1 MSDRITTIY
10 IWITM
15 LVTIG
20 VIAVMLLIGDPNKH
34 ANEENPVQTAET
46 SPSEATDS
54 EHVFYEWSK
63 ELAENSMHIYLPSEI
78 GQQHVIINN
87 DYRNKKIQI
96 SIAKQP
102 EGTLSQAYFYDHPML
117 MHATAQEVKLS
128 ESAEQIEL
136 EFVFESMFEWE
147 MKLEKGNGQNCLY
160 LQLIRPRDKYEKIV
174 VLDAGHGGEDAG
186 YMISGEDEATILQ
199 EKQLVASVVEKAGK
213 LLEKEGIC
221 VYYTRQGDENPT
233 QQQRVELANETQADM
248 LISVHADYSDDTS
261 LYGMR
266 TIYNETYFIPNFAS
280 ADLAYL
286 LLEKVAASTNEKAI
300 GFEPGTNEAELIQ
313 NAMVPVAQ
321 LYIGYLSN
329 KQEQKLLS
337 REDYIDRIA
346 NGVYDAVMASYEEME
361 K

>member
-1 MSDRITTIY
+1 MTDKIATIF

-15 LVTIG
+15 LTTIL
-20 VIAVMLLIGDPNKH
+20 VVALMLLVGDP
-34 ANEENPVQTAET
+34 EESYLQKQQQPGEAEAET
-46 SPSEATDS
+46 VDR
-54 EHVFYEWSK
+54 VFFEQTE
-63 ELAENSMHIYLPSEI
+63 ELAENSICVYLPSNT
-78 GQQHVIINN
+78 GQQHVTMEN
-87 DYRNKKIQI
+87 DYMEKTLRLM
-96 SIAKQP
+96 IAKQP
-102 EGTLSQAYFYDHPML
+102 EEELTEEYFYKYPLQHNTL
-117 MHATAQEVKLS
+117 ATEAQIS
-128 ESAEQIEL
+128 EDAERITITFPL
-136 EFVFESMFEWE
+136 ESVFEWE
-147 MKLEKGNGQNCLY
+147 MKLEKDGEQNCLFV
-160 LQLIRPRDKYEKIV
+160 QLIRPRDKYEKIV
-174 VLDAGHGGEDAG
+174 VLDAGHGGDDTG
-186 YMISGEDEATILQ
+186 YIISGEDESVILA
-199 EKQLVASVVEKAGK
+199 EKKLVLSVVEKAGK

-221 VYYTRQGDENPT
+221 VYYTRAGDENPT
-233 QQQRVELANETQADM
+233 QEKRVALANETQADM
-248 LISVHADYSDDTS
+248 LISVHADHADDTT

-300 GFEPGTNEAELIQ
+300 GFEPGTGDIHLVQ

-346 NGVYDAVMASYEEME
+346 EGICDAVLAGYEEIE